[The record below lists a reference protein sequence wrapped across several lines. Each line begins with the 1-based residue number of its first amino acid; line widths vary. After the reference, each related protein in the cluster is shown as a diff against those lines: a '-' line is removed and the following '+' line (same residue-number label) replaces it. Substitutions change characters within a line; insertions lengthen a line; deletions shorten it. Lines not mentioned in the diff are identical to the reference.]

1 MNKFQKATSLI
12 DEHYKNNIAI
22 NLSPSYGYRSR
33 CEFGYKNN
41 FYTMYSPL
49 GDIIYLDTFKV
60 ARPSIQALM
69 PKLLNQINK
78 SNVLKT
84 KLFQINFRSN
94 RKNRVLVS
102 LIYHKLLDDE
112 IKGLANKIANIFNIS
127 INLRSK
133 NDLYSTHSDLLEDD
147 IEHLETTLY
156 QTDQSFYQP
165 NHFHMPE
172 MVTKAMNFVKDP
184 KDLLELYCGS
194 GTFSLPMRKLFNKIF
209 ATENNRQSIRC
220 LKRSI
225 DEQDIKNIFH
235 ARLSAEEVSKLFT
248 GRIFKRMNGIN
259 ISDFNFS
266 HVLVDPPRAGL
277 DKDVIQLISKF
288 KNIIYIS
295 CNYETYARDVRNL
308 ESFTIKNIEIF
319 DQFPNT
325 NHLEIVSLL
334 SKVK

>member
-1 MNKFQKATSLI
+1 MNKFQKATLLI
-12 DEHYKNNIAI
+12 EEYYKSKILI
-22 NLSPSYGYRSR
+22 NLSPAYGYRSR

-41 FYTMYSPL
+41 FYTMYSPS
-49 GDIIYLDTFKV
+49 GKIIYLDSFTV

-78 SNVLKT
+78 SNVLKK

-94 RKNRVLVS
+94 RKNKVLVS
-102 LIYHKLLDDE
+102 LVYHKLLDDE
-112 IKGLANKIANIFNIS
+112 IKGLADKIANILDIS

-133 NDLYSTHSDLLEDD
+133 NNLYSTHGDLLEDD
-147 IEHLETTLY
+147 IEHLETILY

-172 MVTKAMNFVKDP
+172 MVTKTMSFVKDP

-209 ATENNRQSIRC
+209 ATENNRQSIKC

-225 DEQDIKNIFH
+225 DEQNIKNIFH
-235 ARLSAEEVSKLFT
+235 ARLSAEEVSELFA
-248 GRIFKRMNGIN
+248 GRIFKRMNGTN

-277 DKDVIQLISKF
+277 DEDVIKLISKF

-295 CNYETYARDVRNL
+295 CNYETYARDVKNL
-308 ESFTIKNIEIF
+308 KGFTIHNIEFF

-325 NHLEIVSLL
+325 KHLELVSLL
-334 SKVK
+334 SKG

>member
-12 DEHYKNNIAI
+12 EKYYKNNIVI
-22 NLSPSYGYRSR
+22 NLSPAYGYRSR

-41 FYTMYSPL
+41 FYTMYSPS
-49 GDIIYLDTFKV
+49 GEIVYLDSFAV

-78 SNVLKT
+78 SNDLKS

-102 LIYHKLLDDE
+102 LVYHKLLNDE
-112 IKGLANKIANIFNIS
+112 IKGLADKIANILNIS

-133 NDLYSTHSDLLEDD
+133 NNLYSTHDDLLADD
-147 IEHLETTLY
+147 IEDLETILY

-172 MVTKAMNFVKDP
+172 MVRKAMSFVKDP

-209 ATENNRQSIRC
+209 ATENNRQSVRC
-220 LKRSI
+220 LKKSI
-225 DEQDIKNIFH
+225 YEQNIKNFFH
-235 ARLSAEEVSKLFT
+235 ARLSAEEVSELFA
-248 GRIFKRMNGIN
+248 GRVFKRLKGIK

-277 DKDVIQLISKF
+277 DKDVIRLISKF

-295 CNYETYARDVRNL
+295 CNYETYERDVKNL
-308 ESFTIKNIEIF
+308 KGFTIKNIEIF

-325 NHLEIVSLL
+325 KHLEIVSLL
-334 SKVK
+334 SRN

>member
-12 DEHYKNNIAI
+12 EEHYKNNIAI

-60 ARPSIQALM
+60 ARPSIQTLM

-94 RKNRVLVS
+94 RKNKVLVS
-102 LIYHKLLDDE
+102 LVYHKLLDDK
-112 IKGLANKIANIFNIS
+112 IKGLADKIANILDIS

-133 NDLYSTHSDLLEDD
+133 NNLYSTHGDLLEDD
-147 IEHLETTLY
+147 IEDLETILY

-172 MVTKAMNFVKDP
+172 MVTKAMSFVKDP

-194 GTFSLPMRKLFNKIF
+194 GTFSLPMRKSFNKIF

-220 LKRSI
+220 LKKSI
-225 DEQDIKNIFH
+225 NEQNIKNIFH
-235 ARLSAEEVSKLFT
+235 ARLSAEEVSELFA
-248 GRIFKRMNGIN
+248 GRVFKRMNGIN

-277 DKDVIQLISKF
+277 DKDVISLISKF

-295 CNYETYARDVRNL
+295 CNYETYERDVKNL
-308 ESFTIKNIEIF
+308 KGFTIKNIEIF

-325 NHLEIVSLL
+325 KHLEIVSLL
-334 SKVK
+334 SRE

>member
-1 MNKFQKATSLI
+1 MNKFQRATSLI
-12 DEHYKNNIAI
+12 QEYYKDEIVI
-22 NLSPSYGYRSR
+22 NLSPAYGYRSR

-41 FYTMYSPL
+41 FYTMHSPS
-49 GDIIYLDTFKV
+49 GKIIYLDTFTV
-60 ARPSIQALM
+60 ARPSIQTLM

-84 KLFQINFRSN
+84 KLFQISFRSN

-102 LIYHKLLDDE
+102 LIYHKLLDDK
-112 IKGLANKIANIFNIS
+112 IKGLADKIANIIDIS

-133 NDLYSTHSDLLEDD
+133 NNLYSTHCDLLEDD
-147 IEHLETTLY
+147 IENLETILY

-165 NHFHMPE
+165 NYFHMPE
-172 MVTKAMNFVKDP
+172 MVTKAMSFIKDP

-220 LKRSI
+220 LNKSI
-225 DEQDIKNIFH
+225 DEQNIKNIFH
-235 ARLSAEEVSKLFT
+235 ARLSAEEVSELFA
-248 GRIFKRMNGIN
+248 GRVFKRMNGIN

-277 DKDVIQLISKF
+277 DKDVISLISKF

-295 CNYETYARDVRNL
+295 CNYETYERDVKNL
-308 ESFTIKNIEIF
+308 KGFTIKNIEIF

-325 NHLEIVSLL
+325 KHLEIVSLL
-334 SKVK
+334 SRE

>member
-1 MNKFQKATSLI
+1 MNKFQIATSLI
-12 DEHYKNNIAI
+12 EEHYKDNIVI

-41 FYTMYSPL
+41 FYTMYSPS
-49 GDIIYLDTFKV
+49 GEIVYLNTFAI
-60 ARPSIQALM
+60 ARPFIQALM

-102 LIYHKLLDDE
+102 LIYHKLLDDK
-112 IKGLANKIANIFNIS
+112 IKGLADKIANILDIS

-133 NDLYSTHSDLLEDD
+133 NNLYSTHCDLLEDD
-147 IEHLETTLY
+147 IENLETILY

-165 NHFHMPE
+165 NYFHMPE
-172 MVTKAMNFVKDP
+172 MVTKAMSFIKDP

-220 LKRSI
+220 LNKSI
-225 DEQDIKNIFH
+225 DEQNIRNIIH
-235 ARLSAEEVSKLFT
+235 ARLSAEEVSELFA
-248 GRIFKRMNGIN
+248 GRVFKRMNGIN

-277 DKDVIQLISKF
+277 DKDVISLISKF

-295 CNYETYARDVRNL
+295 CNYETYERDVKNL
-308 ESFTIKNIEIF
+308 KGFTIKNIEIF

-325 NHLEIVSLL
+325 KHLEIVSLL
-334 SKVK
+334 SRE

>member
-12 DEHYKNNIAI
+12 DEHYKNNITI
-22 NLSPSYGYRSR
+22 NLSPSHGYRSR

-41 FYTMYSPL
+41 FYTMYYPS
-49 GDIIYLDTFKV
+49 GDIIYLDTFRV
-60 ARPSIQALM
+60 ARPSIQTLM
-69 PKLLNQINK
+69 PKLLNHINK

-112 IKGLANKIANIFNIS
+112 VKGLANKVANILNTS

-147 IEHLETTLY
+147 IEHLETILY

-165 NHFHMPE
+165 NHFHMPK
-172 MVTKAMNFVKDP
+172 MVTKAMSFVKDQ

-220 LKRSI
+220 LNKSI
-225 DEQDIKNIFH
+225 DEQNIKNIFH
-235 ARLSAEEVSKLFT
+235 ARLSAEDVSELFA
-248 GRIFKRMNGIN
+248 GRVFKRMNGIN
-259 ISDFNFS
+259 ISDFNFT

-277 DKDVIQLISKF
+277 DKDVISLISKF
-288 KNIIYIS
+288 KNIIYVS
-295 CNYETYARDVRNL
+295 CNYETYERDVKNL
-308 ESFTIKNIEIF
+308 KGFTIKNIEIF

-325 NHLEIVSLL
+325 KHLEIVSLL
-334 SKVK
+334 SRE

>member
-1 MNKFQKATSLI
+1 MNKYQKATSLI
-12 DEHYKNNIAI
+12 EEHYKNNIVI

-41 FYTMYSPL
+41 FYTMYSPS

-102 LIYHKLLDDE
+102 LVYHKLLDDE
-112 IKGLANKIANIFNIS
+112 IKGLADKIANILNIS

-147 IEHLETTLY
+147 IENLETILY

-172 MVTKAMNFVKDP
+172 MVTKAMSFVKYP
-184 KDLLELYCGS
+184 EDLLELYCGS
-194 GTFSLPMRKLFNKIF
+194 GTFSLPMRKSFNKIF

-220 LKRSI
+220 LKKSI
-225 DEQDIKNIFH
+225 DEQNIKNIFH
-235 ARLSAEEVSKLFT
+235 ARLSAEEVS
-248 GRIFKRMNGIN
+248 
-259 ISDFNFS
+259 
-266 HVLVDPPRAGL
+266 
-277 DKDVIQLISKF
+277 
-288 KNIIYIS
+288 II
-295 CNYETYARDVRNL
+295 CRQ
-308 ESFTIKNIEIF
+308 SF
-319 DQFPNT
+319 
-325 NHLEIVSLL
+325 
-334 SKVK
+334 

>member
-1 MNKFQKATSLI
+1 MNKFQIAISLI
-12 DEHYKNNIAI
+12 EEHYKDNIVI

-41 FYTMYSPL
+41 FYTMYSPSGEIL
-49 GDIIYLDTFKV
+49 YLNTFAI

-78 SNVLKT
+78 SSILKT
-84 KLFQINFRSN
+84 KLFQINFRTN

-112 IKGLANKIANIFNIS
+112 INGLADKIANILDIS

-133 NDLYSTHSDLLEDD
+133 NNLYSTHCDLLEDD
-147 IEHLETTLY
+147 IESLETILY

-165 NHFHMPE
+165 NYFHMPE
-172 MVTKAMNFVKDP
+172 MVTKAMSFIKDP

-220 LKRSI
+220 LNKSI
-225 DEQDIKNIFH
+225 DEQNIKNIFH
-235 ARLSAEEVSKLFT
+235 ARLSAEEVSELFA
-248 GRIFKRMNGIN
+248 GRVFKRMNGIN

-277 DKDVIQLISKF
+277 DKDVISMISKF

-295 CNYETYARDVRNL
+295 CNYETYERDVKNL
-308 ESFTIKNIEIF
+308 KGFTIKNIEIF

-325 NHLEIVSLL
+325 KHLEIVSLL
-334 SKVK
+334 SRE

>member
-1 MNKFQKATSLI
+1 MNKFQKAASLI
-12 DEHYKNNIAI
+12 EEHYKNNIAI

-41 FYTMYSPL
+41 FYTMYSPS

-112 IKGLANKIANIFNIS
+112 IKGLANKIANILNIS

-172 MVTKAMNFVKDP
+172 MVTKAMSFVKDP

-235 ARLSAEEVSKLFT
+235 ARLSAEEVSELFA
-248 GRIFKRMNGIN
+248 GRVFKRMNEIN

-277 DKDVIQLISKF
+277 DKDVTQLISSF

>member
-1 MNKFQKATSLI
+1 
-12 DEHYKNNIAI
+12 
-22 NLSPSYGYRSR
+22 
-33 CEFGYKNN
+33 
-41 FYTMYSPL
+41 MYSPS
-49 GDIIYLDTFKV
+49 GEIVYLNTFAI
-60 ARPSIQALM
+60 ARPFIQALM

-84 KLFQINFRSN
+84 KLFQINFRTN

-112 IKGLANKIANIFNIS
+112 INGLADKIANILDIS

-133 NDLYSTHSDLLEDD
+133 NNLYSTHCDLLEDD
-147 IEHLETTLY
+147 IENLETILY

-165 NHFHMPE
+165 NYFHMPE
-172 MVTKAMNFVKDP
+172 MVTKAMSFIKDP

-220 LKRSI
+220 LNKSI
-225 DEQDIKNIFH
+225 DEQNIKNIFH
-235 ARLSAEEVSKLFT
+235 ARLSAEEVSELFA
-248 GRIFKRMNGIN
+248 GRVFKRMNGIN

-277 DKDVIQLISKF
+277 DKDVISLISKF

-295 CNYETYARDVRNL
+295 CNYETYERDVKNL
-308 ESFTIKNIEIF
+308 KGFTIKNIEIF

-325 NHLEIVSLL
+325 KHLEIVSLL
-334 SKVK
+334 SRE

>member
-1 MNKFQKATSLI
+1 MNKFQIATSLI
-12 DEHYKNNIAI
+12 EEHYKDNIVI

-41 FYTMYSPL
+41 FYTMYSPS
-49 GDIIYLDTFKV
+49 GEIVYLNTFAI
-60 ARPSIQALM
+60 ARPFIQALM
-69 PKLLNQINK
+69 PKLLNQIKK

-102 LIYHKLLDDE
+102 LIYHKLLDDK
-112 IKGLANKIANIFNIS
+112 IKGLADKIANILDIS

-133 NDLYSTHSDLLEDD
+133 NNLYSTHCDLLEDD
-147 IEHLETTLY
+147 IENLETILY

-165 NHFHMPE
+165 NYFHMPE
-172 MVTKAMNFVKDP
+172 MVTKAMSFIKDP

-209 ATENNRQSIRC
+209 ATENSRQSIRC
-220 LKRSI
+220 LNKSI
-225 DEQDIKNIFH
+225 DEQNIKNIFH
-235 ARLSAEEVSKLFT
+235 ARLSAEEVSELFA
-248 GRIFKRMNGIN
+248 GRVFKRMNGIN

-277 DKDVIQLISKF
+277 DKDVISLISKF

-295 CNYETYARDVRNL
+295 CNYETYERDVKNL
-308 ESFTIKNIEIF
+308 KGFTIKNIEIF

-325 NHLEIVSLL
+325 KHLEIVSLL
-334 SKVK
+334 SRE

>member
-1 MNKFQKATSLI
+1 MNKFHKAALLI
-12 DEHYKNNIAI
+12 EEYYKSKIVI
-22 NLSPSYGYRSR
+22 NLSPAYGYRSR

-41 FYTMYSPL
+41 FYTMYSPS
-49 GDIIYLDTFKV
+49 GEIVYLNTFAI
-60 ARPSIQALM
+60 ARPFIQALM

-102 LIYHKLLDDE
+102 LIYHKLLDDK
-112 IKGLANKIANIFNIS
+112 IKGLADKIANILDIS

-133 NDLYSTHSDLLEDD
+133 NNLYSTHCDLLEDD
-147 IEHLETTLY
+147 IENLETILY

-165 NHFHMPE
+165 NYFHMPE
-172 MVTKAMNFVKDP
+172 MVTKTMSFIKDP

-220 LKRSI
+220 LNKSI
-225 DEQDIKNIFH
+225 DEQNIKNIFH
-235 ARLSAEEVSKLFT
+235 ARLSAEEVCELFA
-248 GRIFKRMNGIN
+248 GRVFKRMNGIN

-277 DKDVIQLISKF
+277 DKDVISLISKF

-295 CNYETYARDVRNL
+295 CNYETYERDVKNL
-308 ESFTIKNIEIF
+308 KGFTIKNIEIF

-325 NHLEIVSLL
+325 KHLEIVSLL
-334 SKVK
+334 SRK

>member
-12 DEHYKNNIAI
+12 EKYYKNNIVI
-22 NLSPSYGYRSR
+22 NLSPAYGYRSR

-41 FYTMYSPL
+41 FYTMYSPS
-49 GDIIYLDTFKV
+49 GDIIYLDTFRV

-102 LIYHKLLDDE
+102 LIYHKLLDDK
-112 IKGLANKIANIFNIS
+112 IKGLADKIANILDIS

-133 NDLYSTHSDLLEDD
+133 NNLYSTHCDLLEDD
-147 IEHLETTLY
+147 IENLETILY

-165 NHFHMPE
+165 NYFHMPE
-172 MVTKAMNFVKDP
+172 MVTKAMSFIKDP

-220 LKRSI
+220 LNKSI
-225 DEQDIKNIFH
+225 DEQNIKNIFH
-235 ARLSAEEVSKLFT
+235 ARLSAEEVSELFA
-248 GRIFKRMNGIN
+248 GRVFKRMNGIN

-277 DKDVIQLISKF
+277 DKDVISLISKF

-295 CNYETYARDVRNL
+295 CNYETYERDVKNL
-308 ESFTIKNIEIF
+308 KGFTIKNIEIF

-325 NHLEIVSLL
+325 KHLEIVSLL
-334 SKVK
+334 SRE

>member
-12 DEHYKNNIAI
+12 EKYYKNNIVI
-22 NLSPSYGYRSR
+22 NLSPAYGYRSR

-41 FYTMYSPL
+41 FYTMYSPS
-49 GDIIYLDTFKV
+49 GEIVYLDSFAV

-78 SNVLKT
+78 SNDLKS

-102 LIYHKLLDDE
+102 LVYHKLLNDE
-112 IKGLANKIANIFNIS
+112 IKGLADKIANILNIS

-133 NDLYSTHSDLLEDD
+133 NNLYSTHDDLLADD
-147 IEHLETTLY
+147 IEDLETILY

-165 NHFHMPE
+165 NHFHIPE
-172 MVTKAMNFVKDP
+172 MITKAISYVKDP

-220 LKRSI
+220 LNKSI
-225 DEQDIKNIFH
+225 NEQNIKNFFH
-235 ARLSAEEVSKLFT
+235 ARLSAEEVSELFA
-248 GRIFKRMNGIN
+248 GRVFKRLKGIK

-277 DKDVIQLISKF
+277 DKDVIRLISKF

-295 CNYETYARDVRNL
+295 CNYETYERDVKNL
-308 ESFTIKNIEIF
+308 KGFTIKNIEIF

-325 NHLEIVSLL
+325 KHLEIVSLL
-334 SKVK
+334 SRN

>member
-12 DEHYKNNIAI
+12 EEHYKNNIVI

-41 FYTMYSPL
+41 FYTMYSPS
-49 GDIIYLDTFKV
+49 GEIVYLNTFAI
-60 ARPSIQALM
+60 ARPFIQALM

-102 LIYHKLLDDE
+102 LIYHKLLDDK
-112 IKGLANKIANIFNIS
+112 IKGLADKIANILDIS

-133 NDLYSTHSDLLEDD
+133 NNLYSTHCDLLEDD
-147 IEHLETTLY
+147 IENLETILY

-165 NHFHMPE
+165 NYFHMPE
-172 MVTKAMNFVKDP
+172 MVTKAMSFIKDP

-220 LKRSI
+220 LNKSI
-225 DEQDIKNIFH
+225 DEQNIKNIFH
-235 ARLSAEEVSKLFT
+235 ARLSAEEVSELFA
-248 GRIFKRMNGIN
+248 GRVFKRMNGIN

-277 DKDVIQLISKF
+277 DKDVISLISKF

-295 CNYETYARDVRNL
+295 CNYETYERDVKNL
-308 ESFTIKNIEIF
+308 KGFTIKNIEIF

-325 NHLEIVSLL
+325 KHLEIVSLL
-334 SKVK
+334 SRE